1 MDAQQ
6 QSRRARSSSDMAQGS
21 PVTPP
26 QRPRLGVRTIS
37 APAGDIQKLDRSK
50 GPAEEGKTFQTT
62 VIEESE
68 SPITSPVDDRP
79 IDDDDVSTIKGNNQT
94 SNSRANLPHVRLAV
108 IGSKAVGKS
117 TFVQCALDMKHPP
130 TSHSNSKKMSL
141 DGTVYMVRLLEIALD
156 DISFDTNGSVVW
168 PRTSD
173 DNNLPPVDGALIL
186 HDVTSPGGIIEAS
199 RLLSALTKSSI
210 PYVLVQCK
218 CDLQDRPQ
226 KMDAVTFE
234 KMSRI
239 ISGKELHRTAADS
252 PRTQKRCISILLR
265 SIVLKTPGK
274 QDPVPDF
281 PVSEYPPHVAPTL
294 IKSTIYLSP
303 LEPLI
308 FPDLVHWR
316 CRAAS
321 ASGLETSS
329 PFRDIVRNHL
339 YGNNSSSNS
348 NSSTT
353 LRQTQ
358 VRQPLSPSQDW
369 QNCTAAEAK
378 ETAREEASG
387 SETIASNERVD
398 GNGENRPTDKAN
410 GASLALNAAGSR
422 YVRSNSHP
430 VRPQTPPSAGRLD
443 PRRPSVS
450 SNAAES
456 PPNRDKSRQRRLQPT
471 WRHSAG
477 SDAFSSFLDME
488 DDENGEHKN
497 SPDRNKERPG
507 EYVAADTGVTF
518 EDLVDRLVSVPMSK
532 QDSKFSAIFL
542 CLYRKFAAPGTLL
555 NALINRFEKTER
567 SPAAQLSKSADQLRL
582 LNVVGQWVS
591 EYPGDFAYPKTRR
604 RLTDFVAALEK
615 NHVYM
620 FAAKEIASYLD
631 LIVEEDET
639 GWPFRDSD
647 SDASEKSDRLETFL
661 NTSARSSPMAFLS
674 GSSLLDY
681 SIYNTSSLDLNDDIP
696 DASSAHSGHSMSLS
710 NASSHGK
717 SASTSN
723 QSFSTLIS
731 VENAQREA
739 QTLELTPKISL
750 TKIQWRQFMEIP
762 DDDFAKELTRIDW
775 IMYNSFRPRDLVRHV
790 SISSQDKDKIK
801 SLANVNRMIKEFNH
815 VAFFVASMILFRDKP
830 KHRAKALEK
839 FMNIAQRLRRQNN
852 YNSLG
857 AVIAGINGTPVH
869 RLTQTREL
877 VPLHVQKEFMRLV
890 ILMGTQKSH
899 FAYRLA
905 WENSFAERIPFLPL
919 HRRDLVSAE
928 EGNKTFV
935 GEDKSRVNWKKFEIM
950 GEVVLGIQRSQKTPY
965 PYIPKHEEVMRLLL
979 ETKLSNDEEDLYS
992 RSMQVEPS
1000 ATGDRKKFAWLRS

>member
-141 DGTVYMVRLLEIALD
+141 DGTVYMVRLLEISLD
-156 DISFDTNGSVVW
+156 DISFDTNGSVIW

-265 SIVLKTPGK
+265 SIVLKTP
-274 QDPVPDF
+274 
-281 PVSEYPPHVAPTL
+281 
-294 IKSTIYLSP
+294 
-303 LEPLI
+303 
-308 FPDLVHWR
+308 
-316 CRAAS
+316 
-321 ASGLETSS
+321 
-329 PFRDIVRNHL
+329 DIVRNHL

-348 NSSTT
+348 DSSST

-369 QNCTAAEAK
+369 QNYTAAEAK

-507 EYVAADTGVTF
+507 EYIAADTGVTF

-928 EGNKTFV
+928 EGNKTFI

>member
-1 MDAQQ
+1 MEAQQ
-6 QSRRARSSSDMAQGS
+6 QSRRARSSSERTQGS

-68 SPITSPVDDRP
+68 SPITSPVEDHP

-156 DISFDTNGSVVW
+156 DISFDTNGRVVW

-186 HDVTSPGGIIEAS
+186 HDVTNPSSIIEAS

-218 CDLQDRPQ
+218 CDLQDRLQ
-226 KMDAVTFE
+226 KLDAVTFE
-234 KMSRI
+234 KMSRT
-239 ISGKELHRTAADS
+239 ISGKELHGTSADS

-265 SIVLKTPGK
+265 SIVLKTP
-274 QDPVPDF
+274 
-281 PVSEYPPHVAPTL
+281 
-294 IKSTIYLSP
+294 
-303 LEPLI
+303 
-308 FPDLVHWR
+308 
-316 CRAAS
+316 
-321 ASGLETSS
+321 
-329 PFRDIVRNHL
+329 DIVRNHL

-348 NSSTT
+348 NSSST

-358 VRQPLSPSQDW
+358 VRQPLPPTQDW
-369 QNCTAAEAK
+369 QNYTAAEAK
-378 ETAREEASG
+378 EAAREEVSG

-410 GASLALNAAGSR
+410 GASLALNATGSR

-456 PPNRDKSRQRRLQPT
+456 PPNREKSRQRRLQPT

-477 SDAFSSFLDME
+477 SDAFSSFLDVE
-488 DDENGEHKN
+488 GDENGQHKN
-497 SPDRNKERPG
+497 SPDRNKG
-507 EYVAADTGVTF
+507 EYLAADTGVTF

-555 NALINRFEKTER
+555 NALMNRFEKTER

-696 DASSAHSGHSMSLS
+696 DAASAHSGHSMSLS

-723 QSFSTLIS
+723 QSFSALIS

-739 QTLELTPKISL
+739 QALELNPKISL

-965 PYIPKHEEVMRLLL
+965 PYLPKHEEVTRLLL

>member
-6 QSRRARSSSDMAQGS
+6 QSRRARSSSDRAQGS
-21 PVTPP
+21 PVAPP

-37 APAGDIQKLDRSK
+37 APAGAIQKLDRSK
-50 GPAEEGKTFQTT
+50 GTADEGKTFQTT
-62 VIEESE
+62 VIEEQD
-68 SPITSPVDDRP
+68 SPLSSPVGNHP
-79 IDDDDVSTIKGNNQT
+79 IDDDDVSTIKGNNES
-94 SNSRANLPHVRLAV
+94 SNSKANLPHVRLAV
-108 IGSKAVGKS
+108 IGPKEVGKS

-130 TSHSNSKKMSL
+130 TSRSCAKKMSL
-141 DGTVYMVRLLEIALD
+141 DGTVYMVRLLETALD
-156 DISFDTNGSVVW
+156 SVSFDTNGRVVW
-168 PRTSD
+168 PRSSD
-173 DNNLPPVDGALIL
+173 DTNLPPVDGALVL
-186 HDVTSPGGIIEAS
+186 HDVTSPGGIIESS
-199 RLLSALTKSSI
+199 RLLDALSKSSI

-226 KMDAVTFE
+226 KMDAAMFE
-234 KMSRI
+234 KISRI
-239 ISGKELHRTAADS
+239 VSGKELHRTSADS

-265 SIVLKTPGK
+265 SIVLKTP
-274 QDPVPDF
+274 
-281 PVSEYPPHVAPTL
+281 
-294 IKSTIYLSP
+294 
-303 LEPLI
+303 
-308 FPDLVHWR
+308 
-316 CRAAS
+316 
-321 ASGLETSS
+321 
-329 PFRDIVRNHL
+329 DIVRNHL
-339 YGNNSSSNS
+339 YGNNS
-348 NSSTT
+348 NSSST
-353 LRQTQ
+353 LQQTQ
-358 VRQPLSPSQDW
+358 ARQPLSATQDR
-369 QNCTAAEAK
+369 QNYTTAEAT
-378 ETAREEASG
+378 ESAQSEASG
-387 SETIASNERVD
+387 DEITTSNERVD
-398 GNGENRPTDKAN
+398 GNGENRPTDKATDAN
-410 GASLALNAAGSR
+410 LALNAAGSR
-422 YVRSNSHP
+422 YARSNSHP
-430 VRPQTPPSAGRLD
+430 VRPQTPPSAGRL
-443 PRRPSVS
+443 S
-450 SNAAES
+450 SRGTSISNNAGDS
-456 PPNRDKSRQRRLQPT
+456 PPNREKSRQRRLQPA

-488 DDENGEHKN
+488 DGETGEHKN
-497 SPDRNKERPG
+497 SPDLSKEKPG
-507 EYVAADTGVTF
+507 ETVVADTGVTF
-518 EDLVDRLVSVPMSK
+518 EELVDRLVSVPMSK

-555 NALINRFEKTER
+555 NTLISRFEKTER

-620 FAAKEIASYLD
+620 FAAKEIACYLD
-631 LIVEEDET
+631 LIVDEDET

-661 NTSARSSPMAFLS
+661 NTSARSSPMGLLS
-674 GSSLLDY
+674 GSTLLDY
-681 SIYNTSSLDLNDDIP
+681 SIYSTSSLDLNDDTP
-696 DASSAHSGHSMSLS
+696 DASSAHSGHSVSLS
-710 NASSHGK
+710 NASSYGK

-723 QSFSTLIS
+723 QSFSTLITL
-731 VENAQREA
+731 ENAQREA
-739 QTLELTPKISL
+739 QMLEITPKMSL

-790 SISSQDKDKIK
+790 SISGKDKDKIK
-801 SLANVNRMIKEFNH
+801 SLENVNRMIKEFNH

-877 VPLHVQKEFMRLV
+877 VPLPVQKEFMRLV

-905 WENSFAERIPFLPL
+905 WDNSFAERIPFLPL

-928 EGNKTFV
+928 EGNKTFI
-935 GEDKSRVNWKKFEIM
+935 GENKSRINWKKFEIM

-965 PYIPKHEEVMRLLL
+965 PYLPKHEETMRLLL